1 MRHEISA
8 FASWWLN
15 SLDLQTGVSLSCVH
29 LFLVLLLSD
38 PVEAGDDLVLEDEPE
53 YSDDSDDYEADEEDV
68 GCIACKLLK
77 IRIWTVQPEV

>member
-1 MRHEISA
+1 M
-8 FASWWLN
+8 
-15 SLDLQTGVSLSCVH
+15 SCVH

-77 IRIWTVQPEV
+77 IRI